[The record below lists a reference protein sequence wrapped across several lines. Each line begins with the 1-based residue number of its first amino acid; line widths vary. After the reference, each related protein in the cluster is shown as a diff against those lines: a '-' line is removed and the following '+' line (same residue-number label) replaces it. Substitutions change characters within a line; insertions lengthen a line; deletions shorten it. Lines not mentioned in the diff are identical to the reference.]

1 MYCYRFEVRQSS
13 ESVNVAR
20 HLHGNSARIWRNVL
34 FASSRLS
41 FREREEKTRLQDC
54 VYKHT
59 RPLEPITRDL
69 VGFAS
74 QEITPSYLC
83 GVLLHFPLPPSQ
95 PPASPFHALSLLILQ
110 PFPLSIFVPS
120 RSINSEPDSF
130 RIALHREG
138 SS

>member
-13 ESVNVAR
+13 ESVTSRDIYMEIPHAF
-20 HLHGNSARIWRNVL
+20 GETC
-34 FASSRLS
+34 FSSRLS

-54 VYKHT
+54 VYKHGPSNQLRET
-59 RPLEPITRDL
+59 SLASLLRKLLPRT
-69 VGFAS
+69 FAAFFFIS
-74 QEITPSYLC
+74 LF
-83 GVLLHFPLPPSQ
+83 LLFSHPP
-95 PPASPFHALSLLILQ
+95 HLLILSLLILQ
-110 PFPLSIFVPS
+110 PFPLSIFVLS